1 MRETGQCDPY
11 AAAEKQVTQ
20 TACKRTP
27 VKFNKAAIERMFKEA
42 KEICL
47 KK

>member
-11 AAAEKQVTQ
+11 TGGEKQVTQ
-20 TACKRTP
+20 TACKRTH
-27 VKFNKAAIERMFKEA
+27 VKFNKAAIEKMFKEA